1 MTPVPYLIAMILFGI
16 LGTYS
21 DIKKSRIR
29 NWIIITM
36 FFVKISIDAILI
48 FTGNSSF
55 SEISFTYINMLA
67 ALIMAT
73 ILWTIGFWGPGDAK
87 FFTAIVGFIPVA
99 FYPVS
104 KIVLFSILPFIMV
117 PAIVI
122 LLGITLIKS
131 SAKQKKEAIS
141 EIIKPNTLISNIL
154 AVFWISWIVIIL
166 ENIFNI
172 KPEPMINFFAF
183 IVISQI
189 MNRFAYDKKIYIS
202 AGLSIARILFDL
214 KRISTVDFWINFALS
229 AAIFI
234 ILLGVLTYLGKEYF
248 KPKKKNIKDITSGVA
263 VSENFRIIKRIN
275 DPTEYKVIKQD
286 KKSFIRPNY
295 EFQKNLD
302 FFLEI
307 GSLKKTKLFPE
318 EPSSEFLFS
327 KENPELT
334 GHKKNLLD
342 KFGIKRILVE
352 DSIIFG
358 PFIFAGMIA
367 FIIFNVSLIL

>member
-1 MTPVPYLIAMILFGI
+1 MTPFPYLIAMILFGI

-21 DIKKSRIR
+21 DIKKNRIR

-36 FFVKISIDAILI
+36 FFVKISIDIILI
-48 FTGNSSF
+48 VTKNSSF
-55 SEISFTYINMLA
+55 SEISSTYINMLA
-67 ALIMAT
+67 ALILSV

-87 FFTAIVGFIPVA
+87 FFTAIVGFVPVA
-99 FYPVS
+99 FYPTN
-104 KIVLFSILPFIMV
+104 KIVLFNILPFIMV

-141 EIIKPNTLISNIL
+141 EIIRPNALISNVL

-172 KPEPMINFFAF
+172 KPDPMINFFAF
-183 IVISQI
+183 IAISQV
-189 MNRFAYDKKIYIS
+189 MNRFASDKKIYVY
-202 AGLSIARILFDL
+202 AGLSIARIMFDL
-214 KRISTVDFWINFALS
+214 KRISTVDFWINFTLS

-234 ILLGVLTYLGKEYF
+234 ILLGILTYLGKEYF
-248 KPKKKNIKDITSGVA
+248 RPKKKNIKDISSGVA

-275 DPTEYKVIKQD
+275 DPREYKIVKQD
-286 KKSFIRPNY
+286 KKLFIRPDY
-295 EFQKNLD
+295 EFLKNLD

-307 GSLKKTKLFPE
+307 GSLRKTKLFPE
-318 EPSSEFLFS
+318 EQSSEFLFS

-334 GHKKNLLD
+334 GHKKNILD
-342 KFGIKRILVE
+342 KFGVKKILVE

-358 PFIFAGMIA
+358 PFIFAGMFA
-367 FIIFNVSLIL
+367 FIISNISLIL